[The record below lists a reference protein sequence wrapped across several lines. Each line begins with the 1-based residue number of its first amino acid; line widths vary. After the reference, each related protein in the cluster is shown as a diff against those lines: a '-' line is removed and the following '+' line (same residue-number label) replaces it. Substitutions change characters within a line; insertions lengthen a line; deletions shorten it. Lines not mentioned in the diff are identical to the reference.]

1 MQPRANEATI
11 APAARKSLTTQH
23 EKATY
28 FRDLHQQPG
37 AFVIANAWDGGSAR
51 MLAGLGFPALAT
63 SSGAAA
69 GILGRL
75 DGAISRDEA
84 LQQARLMVQATD
96 LPISA
101 DLEKGFGDTPE
112 IVAETVRLAAEC
124 GLVGCSI
131 EDATR
136 NPDKPLY
143 DLSAATERIAAAV
156 EAARAFPFP
165 FTLTARSENFLRGN
179 PDLEDTIRRLQAFER
194 AGADVLFAPGLPTL
208 EAVREVCT
216 AVNKPVNFMVGIP
229 GKSFTV
235 AELEAAGVKR
245 ISLATSLYRA
255 ALNGLLEAAR
265 EVRTQGTFSYLD
277 RIASSAELY
286 QYMQK

>member
-1 MQPRANEATI
+1 MQPRANEATV

-69 GILGRL
+69 GVLGRL

-84 LQQARLMVQATD
+84 LQQARLMVQATE

-156 EAARAFPFP
+156 EAAHALPFP

-179 PDLEDTIRRLQAFER
+179 PDLDDTIRRLQAFER

-208 EAVREVCT
+208 AAVREVCT

-235 AELEAAGVKR
+235 ADLEAAGVKR